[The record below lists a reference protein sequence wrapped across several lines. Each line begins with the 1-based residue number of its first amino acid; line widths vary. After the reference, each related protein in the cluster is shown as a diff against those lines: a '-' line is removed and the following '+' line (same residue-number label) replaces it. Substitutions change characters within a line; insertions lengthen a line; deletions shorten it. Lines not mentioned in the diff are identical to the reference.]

1 MGEANHLSIKM
12 LIVMRD
18 ISEKEMNGIEELF
31 ASDHTSMRKVHI
43 ERAKQDYAKL
53 KELGYISSPKQ
64 LRIDSHLWVDVF
76 SYLKPRTKFI
86 EVGENMEIRVL
97 QHPGGL
103 WTYGVSVLCATRG
116 WAFLPSLFTKL
127 YQTEYEAHDTALKRL
142 IDYVAVDKKM
152 GNVVKKLK
160 TKYMGN
166 LQLDLFAGF
175 SF

>member
-1 MGEANHLSIKM
+1 MKG
-12 LIVMRD
+12 V
-18 ISEKEMNGIEELF
+18 SEKEMIGVEELF
-31 ASDHTSMRKVHI
+31 ASDHSSMRAQHI
-43 ERAKQDYAKL
+43 ERAKKDYAKL
-53 KELGYISSPKQ
+53 KELGYLSSPNE
-64 LRIDSHLWVDVF
+64 LRIDKYLWVDVF

-103 WTYGVSVLCATRG
+103 WTYGISVLCGTRG
-116 WAFLPSLFTKL
+116 WAFLPNIFTSLYK
-127 YQTEYEAHDTALKRL
+127 TEHEAHDIALKRL
-142 IDYVAVDKKM
+142 IDYVVVDKKM
-152 GNVVKKLK
+152 GNVVKMLK

>member
-1 MGEANHLSIKM
+1 MKG
-12 LIVMRD
+12 V
-18 ISEKEMNGIEELF
+18 SEKEMIGVEELF
-31 ASDHTSMRKVHI
+31 ASDHSSMRTQHI
-43 ERAKQDYAKL
+43 EHAKKDYAKL
-53 KELGYISSPKQ
+53 KELGYIRSPKE
-64 LRIDSHLWVDVF
+64 LRLNQSLWVDVF

-103 WTYGVSVLCATRG
+103 WTYGVSVLCSSRG
-116 WAFLPSLFTKL
+116 WAFLPNIFTSLYK
-127 YQTEYEAHDTALKRL
+127 TEHEAYDTALKRL

-152 GNVVKKLK
+152 GKVVKKLK

>member
-1 MGEANHLSIKM
+1 MG
-12 LIVMRD
+12 D
-18 ISEKEMNGIEELF
+18 ISIKEMNGVEELF
-31 ASDHTSMRKVHI
+31 ASDHSSMRNVHI
-43 ERAKQDYAKL
+43 ERAKQNYVKL
-53 KELGYISSPKQ
+53 KELGYLSSPNE
-64 LRIDSHLWVDVF
+64 LRIDQYLWVDVF

-86 EVGENMEIRVL
+86 EVWENMEIRVL

-103 WTYGVSVLCATRG
+103 WTYGVSVLYGTRG
-116 WAFLPSLFTKL
+116 WAFLPNLFTQL
-127 YQTEYEAHDTALKRL
+127 FQTEHEAHDTALKRL

>member
-1 MGEANHLSIKM
+1 MKG
-12 LIVMRD
+12 VT
-18 ISEKEMNGIEELF
+18 EKELIGVEELF
-31 ASDHTSMRKVHI
+31 ASDHSSMRAQHI
-43 ERAKQDYAKL
+43 ERAKKDYAKL
-53 KELGYISSPKQ
+53 KELGYLSSPNE
-64 LRIDSHLWVDVF
+64 LRIDKSLWVDVF

-103 WTYGVSVLCATRG
+103 WTYGVSVLCDTRG
-116 WAFLPSLFTKL
+116 WAFLPNIFTSLYK
-127 YQTEYEAHDTALKRL
+127 TEHEAHDTALKRL

-152 GNVVKKLK
+152 GKVVKKLK